1 MKRIISLVLVMIMLL
16 SMPVSIYADN
26 VENKQPT
33 STYGDAMLE
42 YLKTDNHKLLV
53 VRGNY
58 GYMQFADDFRQ
69 NVFSLYLLEMVD
81 MLIETGT
88 EPDQQKYMEVLI
100 NIIATYD
107 LDNAT
112 DISEQNSMDN
122 LKTLEDYA
130 MDFVE
135 MGANAVSVMVG
146 NNPVVSEFENDI
158 STAIDRISVLKDNT
172 NDWIEALSDLETIVQ
187 SYDKHDRFLE
197 LIENNAEGDLKIAAS
212 TLRTG
217 MKKAFQIKLDTYGD
231 ISDKNLENY
240 SELFFEDVFWKG
252 LKEIPEYKTDKS
264 LKAFVDS
271 GDSFV
276 SKLDLLKSSW
286 ELGLGIGKLVGNV
299 TVGGEDLINRVM
311 EILALYDISSILQL
325 EVSELGVEFFETIGT
340 EKEADIIDEYSVLA
354 QYLIGC
360 RVRGEYC
367 LYSIV
372 ANDAGLLS
380 WFNKESAEE
389 AKIWYE
395 YKAEK
400 ILDIQAELLEVSQGG
415 TEKIYKAYAEKIKN
429 YESIYGVAQENIVA
443 EWFSYMTGLCF
454 AKLIDFEQ
462 NGYENLLL
470 VYQYDVDTA
479 DGLSRE
485 YKFEIWRYENGEMIL
500 LDSGELFGTDGGV
513 KHVYLAEVNEKI
525 YLVTGG
531 TDSFGYYYYH
541 GYSDDKFEVVR
552 EVTWEIDEN
561 GEYVCSINGE
571 PVSYEVLENEEEIWF
586 GNVLEYNLNYDI
598 DIVLEEIE
606 ETKRKLGMEDT
617 SAESSSAVK
626 VSEEEAINIA
636 QAHWNIGIG
645 DIDDETGFP
654 FTIEVQGLDN
664 NEYIVVLRW
673 LVENSHWS
681 TVDVICIDATTGACR
696 SYYE

>member
-1 MKRIISLVLVMIMLL
+1 MKRIISLVLVMTMLL
-16 SMPVSIYADN
+16 SMPVSTYADN
-26 VENKQPT
+26 IENKQPT
-33 STYGDAMLE
+33 SMYGDAMLE

-69 NVFSLYLLEMVD
+69 NVFSLYLLEMID

-107 LDNAT
+107 LDNAA

-122 LKTLEDYA
+122 LKSLEDYA

-146 NNPVVSEFENDI
+146 NNPVATEFENNI

-212 TLRTG
+212 TLRMG
-217 MKKAFQIKLDTYGD
+217 MKKAFQIKLDTYAD
-231 ISDKNLENY
+231 ISDKNFENY
-240 SELFFEDVFWKG
+240 SELFFEDVFWKA
-252 LKEIPEYKTDKS
+252 LKEIPEYETDET

-276 SKLDLLKSSW
+276 SKLDLLENSW

-311 EILALYDISSILQL
+311 EILALYDISSILQV

-340 EKEADIIDEYSVLA
+340 EREADIIEEYGALA

-395 YKAEK
+395 YKVGK
-400 ILDIQAELLEVSQGG
+400 ILDIQAELSSWIFSNLSEGDIGHIETKLRTKEEYYSANLEDWKLAYLDYLFENGMEIEDWWSETYMLVNINNDDIPELYINYGSVPEGAKICSYYNGSVIYQHLSNYGFSYIEGQNLFIDSGGHMDVYYDKIYSISDGMFELKYDGQYGAIDNSDVQYDSEGYPIYNYYWNENEVSDEVEYQKLLNAEFKK
-415 TEKIYKAYAEKIKN
+415 EKARDPYEGAEYN
-429 YESIYGVAQENIVA
+429 SELGRVV
-443 EWFSYMTGLCF
+443 G
-454 AKLIDFEQ
+454 
-462 NGYENLLL
+462 
-470 VYQYDVDTA
+470 
-479 DGLSRE
+479 
-485 YKFEIWRYENGEMIL
+485 
-500 LDSGELFGTDGGV
+500 SGICD
-513 KHVYLAEVNEKI
+513 Y
-525 YLVTGG
+525 
-531 TDSFGYYYYH
+531 
-541 GYSDDKFEVVR
+541 
-552 EVTWEIDEN
+552 
-561 GEYVCSINGE
+561 
-571 PVSYEVLENEEEIWF
+571 EEIIK
-586 GNVLEYNLNYDI
+586 VIVEY
-598 DIVLEEIE
+598 
-606 ETKRKLGMEDT
+606 
-617 SAESSSAVK
+617 
-626 VSEEEAINIA
+626 
-636 QAHWNIGIG
+636 
-645 DIDDETGFP
+645 
-654 FTIEVQGLDN
+654 
-664 NEYIVVLRW
+664 
-673 LVENSHWS
+673 
-681 TVDVICIDATTGACR
+681 
-696 SYYE
+696 